1 MCMIGLNSLYDTVLF
16 EHEEGCNDYSAKV
29 TVFNNLTGDDDNKV
43 LVKTVLRVDLYENTE
58 KDSKEEAIKNMVL
71 TFSKIEGD

>member
-1 MCMIGLNSLYDTVLF
+1 MTGLNSLYDSVIF

-29 TVFNNLTGDDDNKV
+29 TVLNNLTGDEDDKV

-58 KDSKEEAIKNMVL
+58 KESKEEGIKNMVL
-71 TFSKIEGD
+71 SFSKIEGD